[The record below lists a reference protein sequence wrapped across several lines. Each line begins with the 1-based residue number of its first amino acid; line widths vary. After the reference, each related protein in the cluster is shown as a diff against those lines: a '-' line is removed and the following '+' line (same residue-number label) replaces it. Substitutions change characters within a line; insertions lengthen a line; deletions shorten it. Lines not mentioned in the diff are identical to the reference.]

1 LRAPIQFIVPFLSLH
16 QPLPGAL
23 ARQEFVIQPGICKSI
38 FSFSWIFP
46 AFGQSPVSYRIIHF
60 KSFDKP

>member
-23 ARQEFVIQPGICKSI
+23 ARQEFVIQPVSAKAISVLAGY
-38 FSFSWIFP
+38 FP
-46 AFGQSPVSYRIIHF
+46 LL
-60 KSFDKP
+60 DKVR